1 VSDRGVGWISRTNA
15 SDANVHEDAARFLSQ
30 PVEAQPGSP
39 LRVAVYSRIA
49 EAIRNSLLT
58 PGSMLPTETEL
69 GADMKVSRTVVR
81 EALML
86 LEEDGLIRARRGV
99 GRFVADTLPRIGI
112 ERIRPFEEVLGGPGQ
127 HIEIKRIQRE
137 RQPASEFVAPGVG
150 VEPGA
155 DCWLWESVLIRD
167 GEAIAHLQENIS
179 ALPVSLV
186 SSPAGAAPLEIDDDG
201 GSTLL
206 ASLNNRFGRV
216 LGPGECQISLSQVG
230 PSRAKLLD
238 LRAPDPVLVLT
249 QYVRHAN
256 RPFYVAKC
264 LIPDRAG
271 HLSVMQSLQS

>member
-1 VSDRGVGWISRTNA
+1 M
-15 SDANVHEDAARFLSQ
+15 HQDAARFLSQ
-30 PVEAQPGSP
+30 PVAAQPGAP

-49 EAIRNSLLT
+49 EAVRNGLLT
-58 PGSMLPTETEL
+58 PGSMIPTETEL
-69 GADMKVSRTVVR
+69 GTDMKVSRTVVR

-99 GRFVADTLPRIGI
+99 GRFVSDTLPRIGI
-112 ERIRPFEEVLGGPGQ
+112 ERIRPFEEVLAGPAQ
-127 HIEIKRIQRE
+127 QLEVKRIQVV
-137 RQPASEFVAPGVG
+137 RQPASEFAAPGVG
-150 VEPGA
+150 VEPGT

-179 ALPVSLV
+179 AGPVSFGK
-186 SSPAGAAPLEIDDDG
+186 AAAAPLEIDDDG

-206 ASLNNRFGRV
+206 ASLNTRFGRV

-238 LRAPDPVLVLT
+238 LRSPDPVLVLT

-256 RPFYVAKC
+256 RPFYLAKC
-264 LIPDRAG
+264 LIAARAG

>member
-1 VSDRGVGWISRTNA
+1 
-15 SDANVHEDAARFLSQ
+15 
-30 PVEAQPGSP
+30 
-39 LRVAVYSRIA
+39 
-49 EAIRNSLLT
+49 
-58 PGSMLPTETEL
+58 
-69 GADMKVSRTVVR
+69 
-81 EALML
+81 ML

-127 HIEIKRIQRE
+127 NIEIKRIQRQ

-179 ALPVSLV
+179 ALPVSLGN
-186 SSPAGAAPLEIDDDG
+186 SSAAPAPWELDDDG
-201 GSTLL
+201 GTTLL
-206 ASLNNRFGRV
+206 ASLNSRFGRV

-238 LRAPDPVLVLT
+238 LRAPDPVLVVT
-249 QYVRHAN
+249 QYVKHAN
-256 RPFYVAKC
+256 RPFYLAKC
-264 LIPDRAG
+264 LIAARAG

>member
-1 VSDRGVGWISRTNA
+1 M
-15 SDANVHEDAARFLSQ
+15 HEDAAKFLSQ

-49 EAIRNSLLT
+49 EAIRNNLLT
-58 PGSMLPTETEL
+58 PGSMLPTETDL
-69 GADMKVSRTVVR
+69 GTDMKVSRTVVR

-99 GRFVADTLPRIGI
+99 GRFVSDTLPRIGI

-127 HIEIKRIQRE
+127 HLEIKRIQRE

-155 DCWLWESVLIRD
+155 DVWLWESVLIRD

-179 ALPVSLV
+179 AGPLSIGKA
-186 SSPAGAAPLEIDDDG
+186 SPAPLEIDDDG
-201 GSTLL
+201 GATLL
-206 ASLNNRFGRV
+206 AALNSRFGRV
-216 LGPGECQISLSQVG
+216 MGPGECQISLSQVG

-238 LRAPDPVLVLT
+238 LRASDPVLVLT

-256 RPFYVAKC
+256 RPFYLAKC
-264 LIPDRAG
+264 LIAARAG

>member
-1 VSDRGVGWISRTNA
+1 M
-15 SDANVHEDAARFLSQ
+15 HEEAVRFLSQ
-30 PVEAQPGSP
+30 PVEAHPGSP

-49 EAIRNSLLT
+49 EAIRNNLLQ

-99 GRFVADTLPRIGI
+99 GRFVSDTLPRIGI
-112 ERIRPFEEVLGGPGQ
+112 ERIRPFEEVLGGPGHQ
-127 HIEIKRIQRE
+127 VEIKRIQVE
-137 RQPASEFVAPGVG
+137 KQPASEFVAPGVG
-150 VEPGA
+150 VDPGS
-155 DCWLWESVLIRD
+155 DVWLWESVLIRD
-167 GEAIAHLQENIS
+167 GEPIAHLQENIS
-179 ALPVSLV
+179 AQPVSF
-186 SSPAGAAPLEIDDDG
+186 AGGAAAPLDVKDDG
-201 GSTLL
+201 GTTLL
-206 ASLNNRFGRV
+206 SALNKAAGRG

-238 LRAPDPVLVLT
+238 LRPSDPVLVLT

-256 RPFYVAKC
+256 RPLYLAKC
-264 LIPDRAG
+264 LIADRAG

>member
-1 VSDRGVGWISRTNA
+1 
-15 SDANVHEDAARFLSQ
+15 
-30 PVEAQPGSP
+30 
-39 LRVAVYSRIA
+39 
-49 EAIRNSLLT
+49 
-58 PGSMLPTETEL
+58 MLPTETEL

-127 HIEIKRIQRE
+127 HLEIKRIQRE

-179 ALPVSLV
+179 ALPVSLG
-186 SSPAGAAPLEIDDDG
+186 SSSAAAPLEIADDG

-206 ASLNNRFGRV
+206 AALTPASARSS
-216 LGPGECQISLSQVG
+216 GPASARS
-230 PSRAKLLD
+230 A
-238 LRAPDPVLVLT
+238 
-249 QYVRHAN
+249 
-256 RPFYVAKC
+256 
-264 LIPDRAG
+264 
-271 HLSVMQSLQS
+271 

>member
-1 VSDRGVGWISRTNA
+1 M
-15 SDANVHEDAARFLSQ
+15 HEDAARFLSQ
-30 PVEAQPGSP
+30 PVEAQAGSP

-49 EAIRNSLLT
+49 EAIRNNLLT
-58 PGSMLPTETEL
+58 PGSMLPTETDL
-69 GADMKVSRTVVR
+69 GTDMKVSRTVVR

-127 HIEIKRIQRE
+127 HLEIKRIQRE

-155 DCWLWESVLIRD
+155 DCWLWESVLIRN
-167 GEAIAHLQENIS
+167 GEAIAHLQENI
-179 ALPVSLV
+179 A
-186 SSPAGAAPLEIDDDG
+186 AGPLRVGKAAPAPLEIDDDG
-201 GSTLL
+201 GTTLL
-206 ASLNNRFGRV
+206 AALTSRFGRV
-216 LGPGECQISLSQVG
+216 MGPGECQIGLSQVG

-256 RPFYVAKC
+256 RPFYLAKC
-264 LIPDRAG
+264 LVAARAG

>member
-1 VSDRGVGWISRTNA
+1 M
-15 SDANVHEDAARFLSQ
+15 HEDAVRFLSQ
-30 PVEAQPGSP
+30 PVKAQPGSP

-49 EAIRNSLLT
+49 EAIRNNLLT
-58 PGSMLPTETEL
+58 PGSMLPTETDL
-69 GADMKVSRTVVR
+69 GSDMKVSRTVVR

-99 GRFVADTLPRIGI
+99 GRFVSDTLPRIGI

-127 HIEIKRIQRE
+127 HIEIKRIQRQ

-179 ALPVSLV
+179 ALPVALGGES
-186 SSPAGAAPLEIDDDG
+186 APLELDDDG

-206 ASLNNRFGRV
+206 ATLNTRFGKV

-249 QYVRHAN
+249 QYVRHTN
-256 RPFYVAKC
+256 RPFYLAKC
-264 LIPDRAG
+264 LIAARAG

>member
-1 VSDRGVGWISRTNA
+1 M
-15 SDANVHEDAARFLSQ
+15 HEDAVRFLSQ

-49 EAIRNSLLT
+49 EAIRNNLLT

-69 GADMKVSRTVVR
+69 GTDMKVSRTVVR

-99 GRFVADTLPRIGI
+99 GRFVSDTLPRIGI

-127 HIEIKRIQRE
+127 HLEIKRIQRE

-179 ALPVSLV
+179 AGPVSFG
-186 SSPAGAAPLEIDDDG
+186 SGSAAATPLELDDDG
-201 GSTLL
+201 GTTLL
-206 ASLNNRFGRV
+206 AALYKRGGRV
-216 LGPGECQISLSQVG
+216 LGPGECQIGLSQVG

-238 LRAPDPVLVLT
+238 LRASDPVLVLT

-256 RPFYVAKC
+256 RPFYLAKC

>member
-1 VSDRGVGWISRTNA
+1 
-15 SDANVHEDAARFLSQ
+15 VHEDAARFLSH

-49 EAIRNSLLT
+49 EAIRNNLLT
-58 PGSMLPTETEL
+58 PGSMLPTENEL

-137 RQPASEFVAPGVG
+137 LQPASEFVAPGVG

-167 GEAIAHLQENIS
+167 GEAIAHLQEHIS
-179 ALPVSLV
+179 ALPVSLG
-186 SSPAGAAPLEIDDDG
+186 SSSAAAAPLEIDDDG

-206 ASLNNRFGRV
+206 AALNNRFGRV

-256 RPFYVAKC
+256 RPFYLAKC
-264 LIPDRAG
+264 LIAARAG

>member
-1 VSDRGVGWISRTNA
+1 M
-15 SDANVHEDAARFLSQ
+15 HEDAVRFLSQ
-30 PVEAQPGSP
+30 PIAAQPGSP

-49 EAIRNSLLT
+49 EAIRNNLLQ

-69 GADMKVSRTVVR
+69 GTDMQVSRTVVR

-127 HIEIKRIQRE
+127 QVEIKRVQVV
-137 RQPASEFVAPGVG
+137 RQPASEFAAPGVG
-150 VEPGA
+150 IDPGE

-179 ALPVSLV
+179 ALPVRFG
-186 SSPAGAAPLEIDDDG
+186 SSSAAAAPLELDDDG
-201 GSTLL
+201 GTTLF
-206 ASLNNRFGRV
+206 AALNKMAGRG

-238 LRAPDPVLVLT
+238 LRPSDPVLVLT

-256 RPFYVAKC
+256 RPFYLAKC
-264 LIPDRAG
+264 LIADRAG
-271 HLSVMQSLQS
+271 HLSVMQPIQS